1 MRFLFILIMTKAY
14 SFGDGLA
21 QIPYLVEILSE
32 NVKRYEQL
40 RQVIKQGKDSQ
51 ELLRVLNE
59 GIDNATGLL
68 QSLPI
73 KDQKILQ
80 RLKRF
85 QNVRNEIKRIYGTI
99 PKGSDERLFRL
110 HDESISRSF
119 DMARA
124 SGSYAKI
131 QEQNAQKVFR
141 QAKRASPKG
150 AQRMTAQMSAQ
161 ILHALN
167 QLIRINAQILQLQSE
182 QLALNTKE
190 GKDMSRNFNRI
201 KEDMNQTLERF
212 KDLSRFSW

>member
-14 SFGDGLA
+14 SFGGDFA
-21 QIPYLVEILSE
+21 QIPYLIEILSE

-40 RQVIKQGKDSQ
+40 RQVVKQGEDSQ

-73 KDQKILQ
+73 QDQKILQ
-80 RLKRF
+80 RLRRF
-85 QNVRNEIKRIYGTI
+85 QNARDEIKRIYGAI
-99 PKGSDERLFRL
+99 PKGSDEELFRL
-110 HDESISRSF
+110 HDKSVSRAFEMVDIS
-119 DMARA
+119 
-124 SGSYAKI
+124 SGYAKI

-190 GKDMSRNFNRI
+190 GKDMGRNFNRI
-201 KEDMNQTLERF
+201 KEDMNKTLERF
-212 KDLSRFSW
+212 KDFSRFSW